1 MIKEYIS
8 TTQAIAW
15 GVMMFTWGLMT
26 PVRSELLLNVIKILW
41 ATSMVIMLVL
51 M

>member
-8 TTQAIAW
+8 TPQAIAW
-15 GVMMFTWGLMT
+15 GVMMFTWGLMK
-26 PVRSELLLNVIKILW
+26 PVRNELLLNVIKILW
-41 ATSMVIMLVL
+41 ATSIAILWVL